1 MNFLTLPIASLS
13 HKLVNTYGCVNGYT
27 FAILSLVCGLMLE
40 NSDDDENAYSD
51 FDSET
56 ESDHVCFFFTLDAAA
71 YNAFIL
77 FIEKHPTVMT
87 KNVKIQRRLHPENMS
102 MKLAE
107 NAIPERVQQW
117 KNNNFRFLSRDLR
130 AIATKYGYLE
140 DSAMSAV
147 SQRSVLSNSGRC
159 FICPR
164 TMDRKSKNIC
174 THCKQFVCKDHL
186 IVLCSSC
193 DSRKA

>member
-1 MNFLTLPIASLS
+1 MFDHILTIKLYLDKVNAIFSLNQTDYWGWNMR
-13 HKLVNTYGCVNGYT
+13 HGW
-27 FAILSLVCGLMLE
+27 
-40 NSDDDENAYSD
+40 
-51 FDSET
+51 
-56 ESDHVCFFFTLDAAA
+56 
-71 YNAFIL
+71 
-77 FIEKHPTVMT
+77 
-87 KNVKIQRRLHPENMS
+87 NMS

-107 NAIPERVQQW
+107 NAIMERVQQW

-174 THCKQFVCKDHL
+174 THCKQCVCKDHL
-186 IVLCSSC
+186 IVLCLSC